1 MVTADMVVPDWDAIR
16 KEIAAVLYN
25 EDYVDKSYGPIVVRL
40 AWHTSGTYDKNTK
53 TGGSNGAR
61 MRFAK
66 EGGWGANAGLKIA
79 RDVLEPIKAR
89 HPEVSYSDLW
99 TLAGAVAIEE
109 LGGPVIPWRPGRKDA
124 VDEKD
129 TVPDGR
135 LPDAAQ
141 GARHVRDVFYRMGF
155 NDREITALVGA
166 HALGRTHRDRS
177 GYEGPWTRAPTSFTN
192 EFFREL
198 IENKWTVKKWDGPK
212 QYEDPTGELMMLPAD
227 MAFLFD
233 PEFKKYVELYAKD
246 QDVFFK
252 DFAAAFSKL
261 LELGVDFGE
270 VTKKN

>member
-66 EGGWGANAGLKIA
+66 EGGWGANAGLRVA

-89 HPEVSYSDLW
+89 HPEITYSDLW
-99 TLAGAVAIEE
+99 TFAGTVAVHE

-124 VDEKD
+124 VDGKE

-141 GARHVRDVFYRMGF
+141 GARHVRDIFYRMGF
-155 NDREITALVGA
+155 DDREITALIGA
-166 HALGRTHRDRS
+166 HSLGKTHRNRS
-177 GYEGPWTRAPTSFTN
+177 GFEGPWTRTPTQFSNDFYK
-192 EFFREL
+192 EL
-198 IENKWTVKKWDGPK
+198 LGNTWTIKKWDGPE
-212 QYEDPTGELMMLPAD
+212 QFEDKTGELMMLPAD

-233 PEFKKYVELYAKD
+233 PEFKQYVEMYAND
-246 QDVFFK
+246 QDMFFK
-252 DFAAAFSKL
+252 DFAAAYSKL
-261 LELGVDFGE
+261 LELGVDFGDDS
-270 VTKKN
+270 KN